1 VLVLVLFQMFPCVK
15 SSSHAVPGSQQ
26 LCASE
31 CNRYKGAL
39 DVFNKVIRQV
49 SELIRLLFLKY
60 FFLKIY

>member
-1 VLVLVLFQMFPCVK
+1 MFPCVK
-15 SSSHAVPGSQQ
+15 SSSHAAPGSQQ

-49 SELIRLLFLKY
+49 SELIRILQSIHIIFKV
-60 FFLKIY
+60 FFI